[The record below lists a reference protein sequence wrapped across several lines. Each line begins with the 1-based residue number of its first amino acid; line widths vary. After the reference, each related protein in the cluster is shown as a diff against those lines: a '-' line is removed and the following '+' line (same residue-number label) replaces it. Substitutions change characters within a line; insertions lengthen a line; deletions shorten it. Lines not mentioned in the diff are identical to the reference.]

1 MAGGTRLSAASAVIA
16 GLTILRLLAV
26 PTTGVTQELVARAYT
41 NTPVGL
47 NFIAVGYG
55 YSAGNVFFDPALPFE
70 DTDARINAVFVRYVR
85 SLELFGKPAKIKAAL
100 PWTTGHWEG
109 FLDGE
114 HRTRDATGLADVRL
128 GFDILVSGAPP
139 LEPAGFAAFQQRTII
154 GLSFEVIIP
163 TGKYEPTKLINIS
176 SNRWAFNPE
185 LAVSQNLGGGW
196 TGEAVGSVWLFTD
209 NNDFFDG
216 LTLEQD
222 TLFALKL
229 SAIHTVRPGFW
240 WGFGLVG
247 LWPRLRPGR
256 HHQGGR
262 CRATDLA
269 AQLAIRGFLGL
280 PVCPE
285 PGRER
290 GADERRHPARRRG
303 LRLDRGGLPVL
314 VGWSMS
320 GMFFPQ
326 ESCHP
331 ASRRTG

>member
-1 MAGGTRLSAASAVIA
+1 MLLG
-16 GLTILRLLAV
+16 LLAF
-26 PTTGVTQELVARAYT
+26 PGAGVAQELVARAYA

-139 LEPAGFAAFQQRTII
+139 LEPAEFAAFQQRTII
-154 GLSFEVIIP
+154 GLSFDVIIP

-196 TGEAVGSVWLFTD
+196 TGEAVGSAWLFTD
-209 NNDFFDG
+209 NDDFFDG

-222 TLFALKL
+222 TLFAIKL
-229 SAIHTVRPGFW
+229 SAIRTVRPGFW
-240 WGFGLVG
+240 WGFGLG
-247 LWPRLRPGR
+247 YGR
-256 HHQGGR
+256 GGTTRVDGVVRQTLQRNWRFAAFLAYPFAPNQGVSVALMSGVTR
-262 CRATDLA
+262 R
-269 AQLAIRGFLGL
+269 
-280 PVCPE
+280 V
-285 PGRER
+285 
-290 GADERRHPARRRG
+290 GADFDSIAVAYQYSWG
-303 LRLDRGGLPVL
+303 DR
-314 VGWSMS
+314 
-320 GMFFPQ
+320 
-326 ESCHP
+326 
-331 ASRRTG
+331 

>member
-1 MAGGTRLSAASAVIA
+1 MLYIGLVYPGIGRVVGSSIQHLASSIEHRSKSSRLS
-16 GLTILRLLAV
+16 LLAFLLLGFV
-26 PTTGVTQELVARAYT
+26 AFPGAVGAQELVARAYA

-85 SLELFGKPAKIKAAL
+85 SLELFGKPAKVKATL

-114 HRTRDATGLADVRL
+114 HRTRDATGLADVRV

-139 LEPAGFAAFQQRTII
+139 LEPAGFATFNQRTII
-154 GLSFEVIIP
+154 GLSFDVIIP

-185 LAVSQNLGGGW
+185 LAVSQNLGRGW

-209 NNDFFDG
+209 NDDFFAG

-229 SAIHTVRPGFW
+229 SAIHTIRPGFW
-240 WGFGLVG
+240 WGFGLG
-247 LWPRLRPGR
+247 YG
-256 HHQGGR
+256 QGG
-262 CRATDLA
+262 ATRVDGVVRQTLQRNWRFAAFLA
-269 AQLAIRGFLGL
+269 YPLSPKQGVVVSLLSGVTRR
-280 PVCPE
+280 V
-285 PGRER
+285 
-290 GADERRHPARRRG
+290 GADFDAIAVAYQFSW
-303 LRLDRGGLPVL
+303 GG
-314 VGWSMS
+314 
-320 GMFFPQ
+320 
-326 ESCHP
+326 
-331 ASRRTG
+331 R